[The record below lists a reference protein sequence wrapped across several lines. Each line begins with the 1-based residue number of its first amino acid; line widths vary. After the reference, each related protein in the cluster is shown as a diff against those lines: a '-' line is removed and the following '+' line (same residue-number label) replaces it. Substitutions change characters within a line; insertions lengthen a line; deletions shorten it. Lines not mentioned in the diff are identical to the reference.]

1 MAVLTSHDTR
11 DGCDPSADF
20 DYAVS
25 LMAALEEATEQD
37 GHAMVL
43 PFLGMARAELTDFG
57 QRRPARYIPI
67 QIGDLQ
73 SGLADLE
80 RCLTAL
86 LADSKVLQ
94 YSLRLDAALRTLRR
108 GVIDA
113 RPASVGS

>member
-1 MAVLTSHDTR
+1 
-11 DGCDPSADF
+11 
-20 DYAVS
+20 
-25 LMAALEEATEQD
+25 
-37 GHAMVL
+37 MVL

-67 QIGDLQ
+67 QIGDLH

-86 LADSKVLQ
+86 LAASMELQ
-94 YSLRLDAALRTLRR
+94 HSLRINAALLTLRR

-113 RPASVGS
+113 HPSSVGPRNGGERVQVLRR